1 MLMERLK
8 PDFEFGDERGKL
20 VQLVHEGY
28 TQVNVIT
35 SKAGFQRG
43 GHYHKVNTEAF
54 FVVSGKFE
62 VVLRKEQETERYTF
76 SAGEMFMIPPY
87 VAHDFIYLEDTT
99 LVSMY
104 DKGVEI
110 SETEKDIYKG

>member
-1 MLMERLK
+1 MLMKRIK

-20 VQLVHEGY
+20 VQLIHDGY
-28 TQVNVIT
+28 KQVNVIT

-43 GHYHKVNTEAF
+43 GHYHKINNEAF
-54 FVVSGKFE
+54 FVVSGKFD
-62 VVLRKEQETERYTF
+62 VILRKDNQKEKYTF
-76 SAGEMFMIPPY
+76 SSGEMFCIPPH